1 MSIAVEQFG
10 HVTQLTLDRP
20 DAANAI
26 SIEMAQAIA
35 EAIDAFAA
43 DTNAR
48 VLVVTGAGERSFCAG
63 GDLAQL
69 LEVTGHAQADRAGPL
84 GFARLEPDR
93 KSTRLNSSHVA
104 ISYAVFCLKKKK

>member
-69 LEVTGHAQADRAGPL
+69 LEVTWHSTPRHRSRQQRLPPRRSRSAG
-84 GFARLEPDR
+84 G
-93 KSTRLNSSHVA
+93 
-104 ISYAVFCLKKKK
+104 